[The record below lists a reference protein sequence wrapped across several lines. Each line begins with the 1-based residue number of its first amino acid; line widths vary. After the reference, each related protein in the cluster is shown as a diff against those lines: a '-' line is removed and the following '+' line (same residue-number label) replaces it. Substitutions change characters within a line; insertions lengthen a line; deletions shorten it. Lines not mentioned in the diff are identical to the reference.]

1 MNCPICGKEN
11 PEDVRECQF
20 CNAKLTYEIKVRVSR
35 LAIVA
40 IILSLIALVL
50 VSPFLFAINYPR
62 VLSTREGFVVK
73 ACLLSLILVI
83 FSIILGFISFT
94 RIEKSGGNITGRG
107 FAIGAVL
114 ISVFVNILPVWS
126 ILLYRPRSVAFRMV
140 CGTNLSGIGKAMVL
154 YANEY
159 DDEFPRAG
167 GRTSVWSNQM
177 PDWKAQNRPTAFGIA
192 PDDSGGQATISSS
205 LYLLIRYGEI
215 EPKKF
220 ICPKDL
226 GTKEFNP
233 RKYGIRNKESTDFWD
248 FGPEPWKHCSYSY
261 HMPYGDYALT
271 SSSDPALAVAADRN
285 PWILS
290 PAGKVKDFKLFD
302 PNGDRIAVNAGNSTS
317 HQNDPQFVN
326 SQFVL
331 FVDIHVSQEK
341 TSACGLNDDNIYTS
355 WDGEDIRRGIPPRL
369 GSKPA
374 DKMDSLLVN
383 DPPIKKP

>member
-1 MNCPICGKEN
+1 MNCPVCGKEN
-11 PEDVRECQF
+11 PDDARECQF
-20 CNAKLTYEIKVRVSR
+20 CKATLKYEIKVQVSK
-35 LAIVA
+35 LAIKSIFLALVSFVLA
-40 IILSLIALVL
+40 VPFPYIFTSLIPHSIIEISCLSSFPISIVALVM
-50 VSPFLFAINYPR
+50 
-62 VLSTREGFVVK
+62 
-73 ACLLSLILVI
+73 
-83 FSIILGFISFT
+83 GFISIIQ
-94 RIEKSGGNITGRG
+94 IERSGGLITGRK
-107 FAIGAVL
+107 FAVGAILTSLLIGVIL
-114 ISVFVNILPVWS
+114 IWTLFLSRI
-126 ILLYRPRSVAFRMV
+126 RSTAFRMI

-167 GRTSVWSNQM
+167 GKNSVWSNQI
-177 PDWKAQNRPTAFGIA
+177 PDWKAQNRLTTFGIA
-192 PDDSGGQATISSS
+192 SDGSGGRATISSS
-205 LYLLIRYGEI
+205 LYLLVKYMEV

-226 GTKEFNP
+226 KVKEFNP
-233 RKYGIRNKESTDFWD
+233 RKYGVRNKELTELWD

-261 HMPYGDYALT
+261 HMPYGDYTLT
-271 SSSDPALAVAADRN
+271 LSSDPALAVAADRN

-302 PNGDRIAVNAGNSTS
+302 PDGDKVAVNAGNSPS
-317 HQNDPQFVN
+317 HQNNSQFVN

-331 FVDIHVSQEK
+331 FVDIHVDMEK
-341 TSACGLNDDNIYTS
+341 TSACGVNDDNIYTS
-355 WDGEDIRRGIPPRL
+355 WDDGDIRRGIPPKL